1 MKGDSLMEN
10 NKRHLQGK
18 IRFFEDLLLL
28 SRDYQEQEKILRELT
43 TMRIEL
49 QKMCYQKTSL

>member
-1 MKGDSLMEN
+1 MEN

-18 IRFFEDLLLL
+18 VRYFEDLLLR

-49 QKMCYQKTSL
+49 QKTCYQKTSL